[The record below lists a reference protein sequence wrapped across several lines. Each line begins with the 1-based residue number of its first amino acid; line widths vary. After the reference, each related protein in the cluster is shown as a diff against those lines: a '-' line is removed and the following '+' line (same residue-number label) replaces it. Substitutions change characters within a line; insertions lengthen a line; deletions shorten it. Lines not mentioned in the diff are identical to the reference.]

1 MEHAVE
7 TGLGG
12 LMGLLIL
19 AVVGLVIGAVAK
31 ALTPGPDPGGWF
43 ATILLGI
50 AGSWVG
56 GFLAELLG
64 LGQGMVMALVFAVL
78 GSILLL
84 LVYRMVRRP
93 A

>member
-7 TGLGG
+7 MGLGG

-19 AVVGLVIGAVAK
+19 AIIGLVIGAVAK
-31 ALTPGPDPGGWF
+31 VLTPGPDPGGWF

-56 GFLAELLG
+56 AFFAGLLG
-64 LGQGMVMALVFAVL
+64 IGQGLAMAFVFAVL

>member
-19 AVVGLVIGAVAK
+19 AIIGLVIGAVAK
-31 ALTPGPDPGGWF
+31 VLTPGPDPGGWF

-56 GFLAELLG
+56 GFFAGLLG
-64 LGQGMVMALVFAVL
+64 IGQGLAMALVFAVL

>member
-12 LMGLLIL
+12 VMGLLIL
-19 AVVGLVIGAVAK
+19 AVIGLIIGAVAK

-56 GFLAELLG
+56 SFLAGILG
-64 LGQGMVMALVFAVL
+64 LGQTLATALVFAVL
-78 GSILLL
+78 GSIILLL
-84 LVYRMVRRP
+84 IYRMVRRP

>member
-19 AVVGLVIGAVAK
+19 AIIGLVIGAVAK

-56 GFLAELLG
+56 AFFAGLLG
-64 LGQGMVMALVFAVL
+64 IGQGLATALVFAVL

-84 LVYRMVRRP
+84 QIYRMVRRP

>member
-1 MEHAVE
+1 MGHAVE

-56 GFLAELLG
+56 GFLAGLLG

-84 LVYRMVRRP
+84 VIYRMIRRP

>member
-84 LVYRMVRRP
+84 LIYRTIRRP